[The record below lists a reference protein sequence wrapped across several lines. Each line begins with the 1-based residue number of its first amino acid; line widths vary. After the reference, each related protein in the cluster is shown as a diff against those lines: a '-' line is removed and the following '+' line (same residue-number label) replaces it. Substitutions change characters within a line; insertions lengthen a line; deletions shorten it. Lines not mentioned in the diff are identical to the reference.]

1 MLLCYNK
8 TYTLE
13 EDVMSKPVEKN
24 SSNTSKRPAP
34 KGPANSARKPL
45 PNTAKK
51 PLPKAATKAIDL
63 SQLFGSV
70 AKTMIQNKT
79 SLNAADT
86 YNHDHGDNMVQ
97 IFEVIT
103 QAMKEKANASPADQ
117 LAYASQILRAK
128 SQSGSA
134 QLYAEGL
141 SDAASQ
147 FQGAKSITPDTAM
160 TLIQTLLGAKGSVPV
175 DNTQSGGAGDLLGS
189 LLGGLT
195 GAGSQT
201 TDAQGG
207 GAGDLL
213 GSLLGGLTG
222 AQQPEAAAAQGGK
235 GQIDIGSLLN
245 AGMAFAQ
252 SKQAGGSNLD
262 AILNAVVSSSKMS
275 DSSHRSQSGA
285 LVANT
290 LMQVVGQLAAKK

>member
-1 MLLCYNK
+1 MWHQDLCYNEKKIKENLMTTRQNEK
-8 TYTLE
+8 T
-13 EDVMSKPVEKN
+13 SI
-24 SSNTSKRPAP
+24 NTNKRPVP
-34 KGPANSARKPL
+34 RGSASSAQKPIKK
-45 PNTAKK
+45 TASKS
-51 PLPKAATKAIDL
+51 IDL
-63 SQLFGSV
+63 QKLFGSV
-70 AKTMIQNKT
+70 AKTMAQNKT

-103 QAMKEKANASPADQ
+103 QAMKEKSAATPAEQ
-117 LAYASQILRAK
+117 LAYASKLLQAK

-147 FQGAKSITPDTAM
+147 FKGSKAITTDTAM
-160 TLIQTLLGAKGSVPV
+160 TLIQTLLGAKGSVPASS
-175 DNTQSGGAGDLLGS
+175 TQSGGTSDLIGSLIGGLAGSSQTQGDSNGDLLGS

-195 GAGSQT
+195 GS
-201 TDAQGG
+201 
-207 GAGDLL
+207 
-213 GSLLGGLTG
+213 
-222 AQQPEAAAAQGGK
+222 QQPATADNQATGQ
-235 GQIDIGSLLN
+235 GQIDIGDLLN

-252 SKQAGGSNLD
+252 TKQSGGSNLD

-275 DSSHRSQSGA
+275 DSSHRSQSSA

-290 LMQVVGQLAAKK
+290 LMQVVGQMAGKK

>member
-1 MLLCYNK
+1 MA
-8 TYTLE
+8 T
-13 EDVMSKPVEKN
+13 KPVAKTTKN
-24 SSNTSKRPAP
+24 SASRPVSR
-34 KGPANSARKPL
+34 GSSSAV
-45 PNTAKK
+45 KK
-51 PLPKAATKAIDL
+51 PAAKAATKSIDL
-63 SQLFGSV
+63 SKLFGSV
-70 AKTMIQNKT
+70 AKTMIENKT
-79 SLNAADT
+79 NLNTADT

-103 QAMKEKANASPADQ
+103 QAMKEKASASPADQ

-147 FQGAKSITPDTAM
+147 FKGAKSITTDTAM
-160 TLIQTLLGAKGSVPV
+160 TLVQTLLGAQGSIPASSAQSTGSG
-175 DNTQSGGAGDLLGS
+175 DLLGSLLGSLAGSQQTNSQTQSGGTGDLLGS

-195 GAGSQT
+195 GT
-201 TDAQGG
+201 
-207 GAGDLL
+207 
-213 GSLLGGLTG
+213 
-222 AQQPEAAAAQGGK
+222 QPTAAAGTESTGQ
-235 GQIDIGSLLN
+235 GQIDIGQLLN

-252 SKQAGGSNLD
+252 TKQSGGSNLD
-262 AILNAVVSSSKMS
+262 AILNAVVSSSKMG

-290 LMQVVGQLAAKK
+290 LLQAVSQMAAKK